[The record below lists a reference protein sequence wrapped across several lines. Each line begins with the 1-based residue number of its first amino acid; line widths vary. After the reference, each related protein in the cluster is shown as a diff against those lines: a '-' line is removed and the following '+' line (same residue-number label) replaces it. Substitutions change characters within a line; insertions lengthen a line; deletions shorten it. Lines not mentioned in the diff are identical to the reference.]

1 MDDKRHLYNKAK
13 ITLNQAHK
21 ALDNKAWCAYRTY
34 VDGYNELLA
43 KTPQICGDEVYRYMG
58 SAELSRRVSA
68 YSDGGRGH
76 VYVNR
81 GKQTKRING
90 IPAR

>member
-13 ITLNQAHK
+13 ITLNQAYK
-21 ALDNKAWCAYRTY
+21 ALDNKEGYAYRTY

-43 KTPQICGDEVYRYMG
+43 ETPQICGDGEYHYMG

-68 YSDGGRGH
+68 YSDGGRSH

-81 GKQTKRING
+81 GKQTERING